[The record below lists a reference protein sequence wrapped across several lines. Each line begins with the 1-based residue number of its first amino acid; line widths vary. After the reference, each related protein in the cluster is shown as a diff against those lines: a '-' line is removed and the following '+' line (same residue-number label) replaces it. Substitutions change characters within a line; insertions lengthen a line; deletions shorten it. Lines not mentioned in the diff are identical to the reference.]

1 MQAIMDR
8 VFIRPDE
15 KKKGV
20 IIIDDAEEAKSGV
33 VVSVGDKVKSVKVG
47 DHVIYFK
54 WDDLPLSDGMVAL
67 REKSLLGIYETN
79 EEEKNDK

>member
-8 VFIRPDE
+8 VFIQPDE

-20 IIIDDAEEAKSGV
+20 IMLEDDEETKSGI
-33 VVSVGDKVKSVKVG
+33 VVSVGELVKSVHVG

-54 WDDLPLSDGMVAL
+54 WDDLPVFDGIVAL
-67 REKSLLGIYETN
+67 REKSLLGIYE
-79 EEEKNDK
+79 K

>member
-15 KKKGV
+15 KKQGV
-20 IIIDDAEEAKSGV
+20 IMLEDDEETKSGI
-33 VVSVGDKVKSVKVG
+33 VVSVGDKVKSVSIG

-54 WDDLPLSDGMVAL
+54 WDDLPMFDGIVAL
-67 REKSLLGIYETN
+67 REKNLLGIYE
-79 EEEKNDK
+79 K

>member
-15 KKKGV
+15 KKQGV
-20 IIIDDAEEAKSGV
+20 IMLEDDEETKSGI
-33 VVSVGDKVKSVKVG
+33 VVSVGDKVKSVNIG

-54 WDDLPLSDGMVAL
+54 WDDLPMFDGIVAL
-67 REKSLLGIYETN
+67 REKSLLGIYE
-79 EEEKNDK
+79 K